1 MLTLMLAAALALPQ
15 DGGAAATDTSD
26 TVLAFLESAEENLY
40 DPREH
45 GLESLEFVVPMIVP
59 VGAEPAEVAAVSVS
73 WTLGQ
78 EPAITGKRADPMPSA
93 VAGMPPQFLDQLVGN
108 PTPYGAQYLG
118 YALADYF
125 GPLLQTHVATLGAG
139 DDGVTVEF
147 TPKADAAPGQPAT
160 TWTFDEDGVPTG
172 FVTQVEQ
179 QGPMGAV
186 TIDFESTYNY
196 RTGPAGKLVLES
208 VSMSQMVG
216 GSPMVETNTVM
227 TYAERGEILVLTDV
241 VTNATMM
248 GVADPIRSPLA
259 FRDIVANGEPVTR
272 AAAAP
277 AAGEGR

>member
-1 MLTLMLAAALALPQ
+1 MPKMPKMETIAFTCADSMPILSSIWEGETIYLPEES
-15 DGGAAATDTSD
+15 AATT
-26 TVLAFLESAEENLY
+26 FW
-40 DPREH
+40 
-45 GLESLEFVVPMIVP
+45 
-59 VGAEPAEVAAVSVS
+59 AV
-73 WTLGQ
+73 
-78 EPAITGKRADPMPSA
+78 
-93 VAGMPPQFLDQLVGN
+93 
-108 PTPYGAQYLG
+108 
-118 YALADYF
+118 
-125 GPLLQTHVATLGAG
+125 
-139 DDGVTVEF
+139 
-147 TPKADAAPGQPAT
+147 
-160 TWTFDEDGVPTG
+160 
-172 FVTQVEQ
+172 
-179 QGPMGAV
+179 AV